1 MYKNSEYFF
10 DYDNIVYEEFM
21 KDALDYRTR
30 HHLKTKKQ
38 CAYKCTFKGGSW
50 DGETIVYF
58 PDHVEVNGDNHKN
71 YKDAPNYERS
81 YFHKLN
87 ASGIKSCTIDAL
99 TVIEKVKI

>member
-1 MYKNSEYFF
+1 MYKDSNYFF

-30 HHLKTKKQ
+30 NHLKTKMQ
-38 CAYKCTFKGGSW
+38 CAYKCTYKGGHVV
-50 DGETIVYF
+50 TYY
-58 PDHVEVNGDNHKN
+58 PDVNDLEPHCKVDT

-87 ASGIKSCTIDAL
+87 ASGIDSCTIDAL
-99 TVIEKVKI
+99 TKIEKVKL